1 MKRVGVDVGGT
12 FTDLIYIDEESGE
25 VVVHKLPSTP
35 ADPSQ
40 ATLDGV
46 DALCEQVGLAPSQ
59 IEHFFHGTTVA
70 TNIVLEHDG
79 AKVGMLTTKGY
90 RDILHI
96 ARHKRPLSFSLYQD
110 VPWQK
115 HPLVRR
121 RYRRPITERIIAPQ
135 GEVLTA
141 A

>member
-12 FTDLIYIDEESGE
+12 FTDLIYVDEDKGE
-25 VVVHKLPSTP
+25 VVVYKLPSTP

-46 DALCEQVGLAPSQ
+46 EALCAHVGIPAAQ
-59 IEHFFHGTTVA
+59 IDHFFHGTTIA
-70 TNIVLEHDG
+70 TNIVLEHAG
-79 AKVGMLTTKGY
+79 AQVGMLTTKGY

-121 RYRRPITERIIAPQ
+121 R
-135 GEVLTA
+135 
-141 A
+141 